1 MTDKIKHLSA
11 DALNVDR
18 LSNPARRKLL
28 GNAGALGLAGFL
40 GGGIWSFPVTGLA
53 EGQPAGSKLLGFKGI
68 AASAEDHIV
77 ITPGYRAEVLIS
89 WGDPLVDGAPAFHAE
104 GKNSAADQE
113 KQFGDN
119 NDGMSFF
126 PIDDRHGVMAINN
139 EYVNEQYLF
148 AHGGAK
154 AASLEDVRKSQAA
167 HGVSV
172 VAVKRVAE
180 SARWEVERPSRYNR
194 RITANTAMTFS
205 GPAAGH
211 ALLKTAADPQGMNV
225 SGTFGNCANGKT
237 PWGTYLTC
245 EENFDT
251 YFGTRQADYQT
262 TPEQKRYTLKVH
274 EPERNW
280 VDFDE
285 RFDVAKHPNEFNRHG
300 WIVEIDPLNPTST
313 PVKRTALGRF
323 KHENAAVTVAKSGH
337 LVVYMGDD
345 ERGEFIY
352 KYVSNGKV
360 DHANP
365 SANSRLLDDGVLYV
379 AQFDGDASGTPL
391 KGKGHWVALEFGKN
405 GLTPENGFN
414 SQAEVLI
421 FARKAASQVNA
432 TRMDRPE
439 WIAVNPHDG
448 RAYCTLTNNSKRGE
462 EGMPVNAANP
472 RPNNIYGQII
482 RWDENGDATAEVFG
496 WDMYALCGNP
506 AAHPDGINRGTPNIT
521 VENSFNS
528 PDGLGFDHDG
538 RLWILTD
545 GNYSNK
551 GDFVGQGNNQM
562 LAGDPTSGEIR
573 RFMVGPKSCEL
584 TGIAFTSDYR
594 TMFVNVQHPGEKGDS
609 HFPNNSVRPRSS
621 VVMITREDG
630 GVIGA

>member
-1 MTDKIKHLSA
+1 MTDKMHINH
-11 DALNVDR
+11 DASLMD
-18 LSNPARRKLL
+18 PARRKLL
-28 GNAGALGLAGFL
+28 GHAGALGLAGFL
-40 GGGIWSFPVTGLA
+40 GGGIGFFPGVTKA
-53 EGQPAGSKLLGFKGI
+53 ANSNTPSSPLLGFKGI
-68 AASAEDHIV
+68 ATSTEDNIV

-89 WGDPLVDGAPAFHAE
+89 WGEPLLEGAPAFHPE

-126 PIDDRHGVMAINN
+126 PIDERHGVMAINN

-148 AHGGAK
+148 AHGGTK
-154 AASLEDVRKSQAA
+154 AVSLEDVRKSQAA
-167 HGVSV
+167 HGVSI
-172 VAVKRVAE
+172 VAVKRVAD
-180 SARWEVERPSRYNR
+180 SVRWEIERPSRYNR
-194 RITANTAMTFS
+194 RITANTPMRFS

-211 ALLKTAADPQGMNV
+211 ALLKTAADPQGTQV
-225 SGTFGNCANGKT
+225 LGTFGNCANGKT

-262 TPEQKRYTLKVH
+262 TSEQKRYSLKVK

-280 VDFDE
+280 VDFDD
-285 RFDVAKHPNEFNRHG
+285 RFDVAVHPNEFNRHG
-300 WIVEIDPLNPTST
+300 WIVEIDPMNPDAT

-323 KHENAAVTVAKSGH
+323 KHENAAVTVAKNGQ

-352 KYVSNGKV
+352 KYVSTGRV
-360 DHANP
+360 DMSNPAAN
-365 SANSRLLDDGVLYV
+365 AALLDDGVLYV
-379 AQFDGDASGTPL
+379 AQFDADEAGTPL
-391 KGKGHWVALEFGKN
+391 KGKGRWIALEFGKS
-405 GLTPENGFN
+405 GLTPENGFH

-421 FARKAASQVNA
+421 FARKAASQVKA

-482 RWDENGDATAEVFG
+482 RWDEGGDASAALFN

-506 AAHPDGINRGTPNIT
+506 VAHPEGVNRGTPNIT
-521 VENSFNS
+521 AENSFNS
-528 PDGLGFDHDG
+528 PDGLGFDKDG

-545 GNYSNK
+545 GNYSNS

-562 LAGDPTSGEIR
+562 LVGDPTSGEIR

-584 TGIAFTSDYR
+584 TGIAFTPDYR
-594 TMFVNVQHPGEKGDS
+594 TLFVNVQHPGEKGDS
-609 HFPNNSVRPRSS
+609 HFPGNSVRPRSS
-621 VVMITREDG
+621 VVMITRDDG